1 VVEVMAKVVMSKSL
15 PVKFASHAAPAIL
28 AHMAFGKTSADATAS
43 AMGGKASATK
53 AAGMAA
59 P

>member
-28 AHMAFGKTSADATAS
+28 AHMAFGKNSAERQVTGAISFHAVS
-43 AMGGKASATK
+43 
-53 AAGMAA
+53 AAGSF
-59 P
+59 